1 MYFQVDIKELLLN
14 NVATVH
20 AEDITQNNVLIQC
33 ITKIYTAWF
42 NLFYEE

>member
-33 ITKIYTAWF
+33 TSPWF
-42 NLFYEE
+42 GLFYEE